1 MSTEDGLSQ
10 NSVFSITQ
18 DTSGFMWFGTDYGLN
33 RFDGYKFVNYFNDP
47 EDSTSL
53 SNNSVMALHSSNSGG
68 IWVGTNGGGLNYFD
82 PLTQTFLVYLNRPDT
97 PTSLS
102 NNHVTAVLEAS
113 SGKVWVGTENGL
125 NLFEPESQR
134 FTRYFK
140 SDQIPDDHITC
151 LHEYPAGTIWIGTKS
166 GYLVKYDTFEDSF
179 TSVKPDIFKP
189 NQDENNIIT
198 DISSD
203 GKGFLWLSMF
213 LDGVYSYQIDSD
225 ILNRFGMAY
234 TDPDMVSVYAPFAI
248 EADPHGNIWIGS
260 VEGLTNLNP
269 ISETYEFFKSE
280 SHNQFSIGGN
290 VIKSLFI
297 DNQKTLWVGTR
308 NNGISRYSR
317 SIDKF
322 ARYQHSD
329 KDLQSLSKNTVYGF
343 TEDHSG
349 NIWVGTSGGGLN
361 KINADGK
368 SFTRFIWDTSTPE
381 IWSHNFIMKLICDSQ
396 NYIWIS
402 TWESGLFGFDP
413 KTGRFENFHNNPK
426 DSTSL
431 SGNRIHSILEDSRG
445 DIWIGT
451 SEKGLNLFDKKSGTF
466 KRFKHD
472 PADSLSISGNSI
484 YSIKEDSQGNI
495 WLGTSNAGLN
505 RYHPQ
510 TQNFLHYSF
519 KPRKTS
525 IDLSDDIRCLQIDHA
540 GIIWVGTYGGGL
552 IRFDP
557 VAEDFTQYKVKD
569 GLPSNVIKGILEDDS
584 GNLWISTNKG
594 LCKFDPL
601 RKVFSN
607 YTIENGLQGDEFRYE
622 SCFKSSTGAMYF
634 GGTNGFN
641 VFRPEEIANS
651 TFQAPVVL
659 TEVQINYESI
669 GRAGRRG
676 KSPVSQAAPH
686 LLQDLQLSYADK
698 VLAFEFA
705 ALDYS
710 APNKNQ
716 YAYRLAGFDNTW
728 IHAGNQHQ
736 VTYTNLDPGSYTL
749 EVKGSNS
756 DGFWSDKTIELP
768 ITISPPF
775 WETIWFRILVFLT
788 ISMLVITV
796 YKIRMNKLRTFEQRK
811 AKEKEVLLQLE
822 YQQRALVTKSM
833 DLIEKQ
839 EFMEEILDQIK
850 ALSLVSEAERKAKT
864 RVLVNKLTTLI
875 SFNHVW
881 EEFEKWFT
889 EIHSDYIS
897 NLRIEHPNLTSREI
911 KLCAL
916 LRLNLMSKEI
926 ANLMNIEPA
935 SVDIQRYRIRKKN
948 GAG

>member
-1 MSTEDGLSQ
+1 M
-10 NSVFSITQ
+10 TQ

-47 EDSTSL
+47 QNSTSL
-53 SNNSVMALHSSNSGG
+53 SNNTVNALHSSISGG

-82 PLTQTFLVYLNRPDT
+82 PQTQSFTDYLSLPDT

-102 NNHVTAVLEAS
+102 NNYVTAVLEDS

-125 NLFEPESQR
+125 NLLDPESQSFIR
-134 FTRYFK
+134 HFK
-140 SDQIPDDHITC
+140 SDQLMDDHITC
-151 LHEYPAGTIWIGTKS
+151 LYEYPAGTIWIGTKT
-166 GYLVKYDTFEDSF
+166 GYLVKYDSFDNSF

-189 NQDENNIIT
+189 NQDQNNMIT

-213 LDGVYSYQIDSD
+213 LDGVYRYQIDSD

-248 EADPHGNIWIGS
+248 EADPDGNIWIGS

-280 SHNQFSIGGN
+280 SHNQFSLGGN
-290 VIKSLFI
+290 VIKSLFF

-317 SIDKF
+317 SIDKVERF
-322 ARYQHSD
+322 QHSA
-329 KDLQSLSKNTVYGF
+329 KDPQSLSKNTVYGF

-413 KTGRFENFHNNPK
+413 NTERFENFHNDPE

-451 SEKGLNLFDKKSGTF
+451 SEKGLNLFDKKSGKF

-472 PADSLSISGNSI
+472 PANSFSVSGNSI
-484 YSIKEDSQGNI
+484 YSIKEDSRGNI
-495 WLGTSNAGLN
+495 WIGTSDDGLN
-505 RYHPQ
+505 RYNPQ
-510 TQNFLHYSF
+510 TQTFSHYTF
-519 KPRKTS
+519 KPRNDS
-525 IDLSDDIRCLQIDHA
+525 IDLSDDIRCIQIDHE
-540 GIIWVGTYGGGL
+540 GMIWVGTYGGGL

-557 VAEDFTQYKVKD
+557 TAEVFTQYKVKD
-569 GLPSNVIKGILEDDS
+569 GLPSNVIKGILEDES
-584 GNLWISTNKG
+584 ANLWISTNKG
-594 LCKFDPL
+594 LCKFDPIS
-601 RKVFSN
+601 KVFSS
-607 YTIENGLQGDEFRYE
+607 YTTENGLQGDEFRYE
-622 SCFKSSTGAMYF
+622 SCLKSSTGKMYF

-641 VFRPEEIANS
+641 IFRPEEIANS

-669 GRAGRRG
+669 SRAARRG

-698 VLAFEFA
+698 VLTFEFA

-716 YAYRLAGFDNTW
+716 YAYRLAGFNNTW
-728 IHAGNQHQ
+728 IQAGNQHA
-736 VTYTNLDPGSYTL
+736 VTYTNLDPGSYTF

-756 DGFWSDKTIELP
+756 DGFWSDKTIDLP
-768 ITISPPF
+768 IYISPPF
-775 WETIWFRILVFLT
+775 WETIWFRILVILT
-788 ISMLVITV
+788 FSTLVITI
-796 YKIRMNKLRTFEQRK
+796 YKIRMNNMRLFEQRK
-811 AKEKEVLLQLE
+811 AKEKQVLLQLDH
-822 YQQRALVTKSM
+822 QQRVLVTKSM

-850 ALSLVSEAERKAKT
+850 VLSKSSEAERLAKT
-864 RVLVNKLTTLI
+864 RVLINKLTTLI

-881 EEFEKWFT
+881 DEFEKWFT
-889 EIHSDYIS
+889 EIHSGYLS
-897 NLRIEHPNLTSREI
+897 NLRKEHPNLTSREI

-935 SVDIQRYRIRKKN
+935 SVDIQRYRIRKKMGLGKDKN
-948 GAG
+948 LVEYLSRY